1 MVLILLNLTQD
12 KMSKLSKK
20 KRKQVRPAAVAKE
33 STRVSKRNVPTKP
46 RKKLKTKKQVEAERK
61 KYAHLPNLKVKKPKM
76 KMGVAGGDLLGGVG
90 KGAIKG
96 VSKIVKYVGK
106 SLAKKAV
113 KKL

>member
-1 MVLILLNLTQD
+1 
-12 KMSKLSKK
+12 MSKLSKN
-20 KRKQVRPAAVAKE
+20 KRKQVRPSAVAKD

-61 KYAHLPNLKVKKPKM
+61 KYAHLPELKVKKPEM
-76 KMGVAGGDLLGGVG
+76 KGGVVGGDLLGGVS

-96 VSKIVKYVGK
+96 VSKIAKYVGK

>member
-1 MVLILLNLTQD
+1 
-12 KMSKLSKK
+12 MSKLSKK

-46 RKKLKTKKQVEAERK
+46 RKKQPEV
-61 KYAHLPNLKVKKPKM
+61 
-76 KMGVAGGDLLGGVG
+76 KMGVAGGDLIGGVG

-96 VSKIVKYVGK
+96 VSKIAKYIGK
-106 SLAKKAV
+106 SLVKKAV